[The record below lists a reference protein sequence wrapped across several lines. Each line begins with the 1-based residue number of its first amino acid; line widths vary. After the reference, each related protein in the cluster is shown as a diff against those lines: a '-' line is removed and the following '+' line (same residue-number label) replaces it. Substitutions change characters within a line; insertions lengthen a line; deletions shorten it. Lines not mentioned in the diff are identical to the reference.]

1 MIKMHPVKC
10 EYSIDNDFKTYK
22 KGSFAFWA
30 TERYF
35 FANKYLGFS
44 FMGNITHKPWVLTT
58 AKVDNQNLEV
68 LKSYKIV
75 SQHKDILFC
84 KSLEVTT
91 SKLHL
96 I

>member
-1 MIKMHPVKC
+1 
-10 EYSIDNDFKTYK
+10 
-22 KGSFAFWA
+22 
-30 TERYF
+30 
-35 FANKYLGFS
+35 
-44 FMGNITHKPWVLTT
+44 MGNITHKPWVLTT

-68 LKSYKIV
+68 LKPYKIV

>member
-1 MIKMHPVKC
+1 
-10 EYSIDNDFKTYK
+10 
-22 KGSFAFWA
+22 
-30 TERYF
+30 
-35 FANKYLGFS
+35 
-44 FMGNITHKPWVLTT
+44 MGNITHKPWVLTT

-75 SQHKDILFC
+75 SQHKDILC
-84 KSLEVTT
+84 RKSLEVTT

>member
-1 MIKMHPVKC
+1 
-10 EYSIDNDFKTYK
+10 
-22 KGSFAFWA
+22 
-30 TERYF
+30 
-35 FANKYLGFS
+35 
-44 FMGNITHKPWVLTT
+44 MGNITHKPWVLTT

-91 SKLHL
+91 SK
-96 I
+96 